1 MASSSSNP
9 QSHQSPFDYT
19 DEFLRDVFQSVSTIA
34 VVGASADPAKAS
46 LAVIK
51 LLIEYGYTVFAV
63 NPRAPAT
70 TIGGAH
76 VYPSLADID
85 QPVDMVD
92 VFRPSNELKAVVAQ
106 AVEIGARVIWGQL
119 DIYDQDACETAKAS
133 GLSVVVDRCPL
144 IELPRLFPRA
154 SDLRQ

>member
-144 IELPRLFPRA
+144 IELPRLFPQT
-154 SDLRQ
+154 SDLRH

>member
-1 MASSSSNP
+1 MASFSTNS

-19 DEFLRDVFQSVSTIA
+19 DEYLRDVFQSVSTIA
-34 VVGASADPAKAS
+34 VVGASADPTKAS
-46 LAVIK
+46 LGVIE

-63 NPRAPAT
+63 NPRTAAT

-144 IELPRLFPRA
+144 IELPRLFPQT
-154 SDLRQ
+154 SDLRH

>member
-1 MASSSSNP
+1 MASFSTNS
-9 QSHQSPFDYT
+9 QSHQGLFDYT
-19 DEFLRDVFQSVSTIA
+19 DEYLRDVFQSVSTIA
-34 VVGASADPAKAS
+34 VVGASADPRKAS
-46 LAVIK
+46 LAVIE

-63 NPRAPAT
+63 NPREAAT

-144 IELPRLFPRA
+144 IELPRLFPQT
-154 SDLRQ
+154 SDLRH